1 MNLKFTKKEFRTLLD
16 LSMIDLRA
24 NNIVY
29 CKDKKYDIETL
40 DNRNEVVLKE
50 VRE

>member
-1 MNLKFTKKEFRTLLD
+1 MNLKFTKQEFRTLLD
-16 LSMIDLRA
+16 LNIIDLRA

-29 CKDKKYDIETL
+29 YKDKKYQIETL
-40 DNRNEVVLKE
+40 DDRNEVVLKE

>member
-1 MNLKFTKKEFRTLLD
+1 MNLKFTKQEFRTLLD
-16 LSMIDLRA
+16 LNMIDLRA

-29 CKDKKYDIETL
+29 YKDKRYEIETL
-40 DNRNEVVLKE
+40 DYKNEVVLKE